1 MDRNYRKVYAF
12 KGIEVS
18 ERGAIRRAYDNKG
31 SILGIPTYHNLS
43 FKTDEHGDRIVCT
56 KDYGDIRVDK
66 LVCLAFWGNPK
77 GCQKFIIHNDK
88 EKAHCWK
95 NNLRWAS
102 TYEYGEYYKDD
113 PIVNTPDGFR
123 MIDDHHVYVSKA
135 GEIKID
141 GKKVTLLDYLYN
153 PDLDKH
159 RAIDLSFIPYGTTT
173 NRLRESVDLAVAKA
187 FLPTP
192 VQLSNPV
199 LLHKDGDYMNCK
211 SENLEWVD
219 GNSQS
224 YIAYQQQRQIAID
237 ARNNQ
242 LIQEF
247 HGY

>member
-1 MDRNYRKVYAF
+1 MNSNYRKVYAYT
-12 KGIEVS
+12 GIEVS
-18 ERGAIRRAYDNKG
+18 EKGGVRRAYENKS

-43 FKTDEHGDRIVCT
+43 FKTDENGNKVVCT
-56 KDYGDIRVDK
+56 KDYGKLRVDK
-66 LVCLAFWGNPK
+66 LVCQAFWGNPK
-77 GCQKFIIHNDK
+77 GNQTFVIHKDK
-88 EKAHCWK
+88 DKAHCWK

-102 TYEYGEYYKDD
+102 TYEYGEFYKND

-123 MIDDHHVYVSKA
+123 MIDDQVYVSKD

-141 GKKVTLLDYLYN
+141 GKMITLIDYLYD
-153 PDLDKH
+153 PDLDQH
-159 RAIDLSFIPYGTTT
+159 RAIDLSFNPNGTT
-173 NRLRESVDLAVAKA
+173 NRFRERVDVTVAKA

-211 SENLEWVD
+211 LENLEWVD

-247 HGY
+247 NGH